1 MSDLEK
7 VLSEVLSE
15 IKPTPSERARA
26 LEIFENVKTLIENSL
41 KIPYEYS
48 IELHG
53 SVAKGTELRGDIDL
67 DVFVLIRYEGINEDW
82 LRDHVVLP
90 LYEVFSRVYGSTRLK
105 YATHPYINIKVDS
118 YEVDIVPAYWARDIR
133 EIRTAVD
140 RTPFHTRYVA
150 SRLNERSRDEVRLLK
165 SFLKG
170 IGVYGA
176 EIRVEGFSGY
186 LAELLVIKY
195 GNFIEVLRSATSWR
209 YGEVIVVEG
218 EADNPTVSRLRKV
231 FKAPLVVVDPVDTR
245 RNAASAVSAE
255 SLARFVVAS
264 HMFLRNPSTSFFKI
278 PRSEQSAVKAVGQ
291 LRQVVETTDRELLG
305 VVFGVARGTPP
316 DVIWGKL
323 RSLVRSLLNLLRKY
337 GFTNV
342 SYLVWSDEESEAL
355 LLVSVLPRELPRYEV
370 HGGPPLGKYSDIAAF
385 IEENSR
391 RAGTLGPYVDPEGRP
406 FFLVPRRFRYPHQVV
421 ENYVSS
427 LRDLAVLY
435 PIRILR
441 NVVEV
446 ESYVTQRGSSE
457 LVKALERIVL
467 LKIP

>member
-1 MSDLEK
+1 MPNLER

-15 IKPTPSERARA
+15 VRPTPGERAGA
-26 LEIFENVKTLIENSL
+26 LELFESVKSVIENNL

-67 DVFVLIRYEGINEDW
+67 DVFILIRYEGINEEW
-82 LRDHVVLP
+82 LKNHVVVP
-90 LYEVFSRVYGSTRLK
+90 LYEVFSRVYSGTKLK
-105 YATHPYINIKVDS
+105 YATHPYINIKVNS
-118 YEVDIVPAYWARDIR
+118 YEVDIVPAYWARDIG

-140 RTPFHTRYVA
+140 RTPFHTRYVM

-195 GNFIEVLRSATSWR
+195 GSFIDVLKSATSWR

-218 EADNPTVSRLRKV
+218 EADNLTISRLRKI
-231 FKAPLVVVDPVDTR
+231 FKAPLIVVDPVDTR

-255 SLARFVVAS
+255 SLTRFVVAS
-264 HMFLRNPSTSFFKI
+264 HTFLENPSTSFFKI
-278 PRSEQSAVKAVGQ
+278 PRPEQAVAQAVEQ
-291 LRQVVETTDRELLG
+291 LRHIVEATDRELLG
-305 VVFGVARGTPP
+305 VVFSVVRGTPP

-323 RSLVRSLLNLLRKY
+323 RSVARSLLNLLRKY

-342 SYLVWSDEESEAL
+342 SYLVWSDEEAEAL
-355 LLVSVLPRELPRYEV
+355 LLISVLPRELPKYEV
-370 HGGPPLGKYSDIAAF
+370 HTGPPLGKCSDIAAF

-391 RAGTLGPYVDPEGRP
+391 RAGALGPYVDPEGRP
-406 FFLVPRRFRYPHQVV
+406 FFLVPRRFRYPYQVV

-427 LRDLAVLY
+427 LRDLEVLY
-435 PIRILR
+435 PSRILR

-446 ESYVTQRGSSE
+446 ENYIAQRSSSE
-457 LVKALERIVL
+457 LVETLKKIVL
-467 LKIP
+467 LKIS